1 MPGGGPRVAA
11 TIYGGDVPTSSSSTK
26 ASTLSKIAVVS
37 ALAGLTA
44 PLVLLGLV
52 VERLAVGRLRKEAKR
67 VSRSVNVERDRW
79 RRKVTLAE
87 LLSGPT
93 QRRD

>member
-1 MPGGGPRVAA
+1 VAA

-67 VSRSVNVERDRW
+67 VNRSVNVERDRW

>member
-1 MPGGGPRVAA
+1 MAA

-67 VSRSVNVERDRW
+67 VNRSVNVERDRW

>member
-1 MPGGGPRVAA
+1 VAA